1 MFWSIFV
8 FQKSKIELFS
18 GETAVGTKD
27 LNLNDEQVTAIWEPP
42 ALEV

>member
-1 MFWSIFV
+1 M
-8 FQKSKIELFS
+8 FQKSSPALFS